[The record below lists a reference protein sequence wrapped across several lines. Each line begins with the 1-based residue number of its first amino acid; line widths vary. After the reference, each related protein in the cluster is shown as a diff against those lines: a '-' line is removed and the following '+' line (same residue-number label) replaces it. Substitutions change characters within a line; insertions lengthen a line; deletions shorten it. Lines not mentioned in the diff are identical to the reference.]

1 MPDAL
6 THDLRARREAIIHA
20 HTNAENRHDVEAT
33 LDTFHRPRYEVIPLG
48 EPVDGAANVRELLAG
63 LMAGFPDFHA
73 ALNRLHHS
81 DSVVAAEVRMTG
93 THRGP
98 WAGIPPSGR
107 RIDVPTLCLFE
118 FDGDKLVCEKVY
130 FDMATLMRQIGA
142 IA

>member
-6 THDLRARREAIIHA
+6 TLDLRTRREAVIHA
-20 HTNAENRHDVEAT
+20 HTDAENRHDVEAT
-33 LDTFHRPRYEVIPLG
+33 LKTFHKPRYEVIPLG
-48 EPVDGAANVRELLAG
+48 EPIDGAANVRELLAS
-63 LMAGFPDFHA
+63 LMAGFPDFRA
-73 ALNRLHHS
+73 ELARLHHS

-98 WAGIPPSGR
+98 WAGIPPTGR

-130 FDMATLMRQIGA
+130 FDMATLMRQLGA
-142 IA
+142 LS